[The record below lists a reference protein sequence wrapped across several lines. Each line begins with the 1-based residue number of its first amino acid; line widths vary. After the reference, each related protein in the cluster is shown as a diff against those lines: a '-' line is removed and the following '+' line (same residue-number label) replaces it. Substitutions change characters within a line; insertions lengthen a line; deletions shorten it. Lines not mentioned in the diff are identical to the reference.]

1 MSVSPPV
8 FGRVMSIPGTL
19 RTRLLKVIDN
29 HSHLR

>member
-1 MSVSPPV
+1 MSVFRPII
-8 FGRVMSIPGTL
+8 GQAMSILGVL